1 MINNDL
7 LANRLN
13 AFKNNEPIPE
23 VEKNQEHVYQGAQEH
38 MPLIVTIISQIINLG
53 FLFLKSAA
61 YGFAAKT
68 IFSTDWN
75 FMALLAVGFSF
86 ELALTTILNTFTKN
100 K

>member
-23 VEKNQEHVYQGAQEH
+23 VENNGHYQNGGSEDLPLLVTFVAQF
-38 MPLIVTIISQIINLG
+38 LNLG
-53 FLFLKSAA
+53 LIFVKSLG

-68 IFSTDWN
+68 IFSTGWT
-75 FMALLAVGFSF
+75 FWEFFAVGFAF
-86 ELALTTILNTFTKN
+86 ELFLTTIFDTFK
-100 K
+100 KEIK